1 MYFSAYEVRR
11 EVRRDEDGV
20 AFTCGHVASDAS
32 LRASA
37 AALADAW
44 RDAGCPMS
52 GHLVAAEYAK
62 RRVAL
67 ACPACVGAAAREVR
81 YEKTSVGEFE

>member
-1 MYFSAYEVRR
+1 MEGNS
-11 EVRRDEDGV
+11 GLSS
-20 AFTCGHVASDAS
+20 TLS
-32 LRASA
+32 LLRPPSPHGPSA

-81 YEKTSVGEFE
+81 YE

>member
-1 MYFSAYEVRR
+1 
-11 EVRRDEDGV
+11 
-20 AFTCGHVASDAS
+20 
-32 LRASA
+32 
-37 AALADAW
+37 
-44 RDAGCPMS
+44 MS

-81 YEKTSVGEFE
+81 YE